1 MIRVGLVTTVASE
14 HRCGIAEYARMLQEH
29 LPPDIQITQ
38 IGGPYDKN
46 RLLPRVR
53 AGNFDIVHFN
63 YESGFLGIFSPGV
76 AREFG
81 PRTVITLHDHWPVH
95 NLETYPFTKEF
106 SKVVVHQETNEGF
119 VHIPHGIP
127 VLTEA
132 QKRPIQNS
140 VGTAGF
146 PLTHKG
152 ILLVAL
158 AAALLDKKE
167 PDKWDCL
174 MICPENPHVNTYIM
188 QKQVMSIFPRAN
200 YITGWMAQ
208 DTVMEMLSQN
218 RINIFPYRNGKPG
231 ISAAV
236 RMGLATGSQMVLSR
250 STSFMDLWSVPEYE
264 QEIEWIDGDPDDVT
278 PNAVAQA
285 CYRVMGNGKK
295 PKKILEDM
303 SWTKAASQYAELYRS
318 LM

>member
-1 MIRVGLVTTVASE
+1 
-14 HRCGIAEYARMLQEH
+14 
-29 LPPDIQITQ
+29 
-38 IGGPYDKN
+38 
-46 RLLPRVR
+46 
-53 AGNFDIVHFN
+53 
-63 YESGFLGIFSPGV
+63 
-76 AREFG
+76 
-81 PRTVITLHDHWPVH
+81 
-95 NLETYPFTKEF
+95 
-106 SKVVVHQETNEGF
+106 
-119 VHIPHGIP
+119 
-127 VLTEA
+127 
-132 QKRPIQNS
+132 
-140 VGTAGF
+140 
-146 PLTHKG
+146 
-152 ILLVAL
+152 
-158 AAALLDKKE
+158 
-167 PDKWDCL
+167 
-174 MICPENPHVNTYIM
+174 M